1 MRPSSNLRPQRGISM
16 IEVLVTLVIAAFGL
30 LGLAGLQARSLSMQV
45 DSETRRVA
53 AALVAQLRER
63 VTANQ
68 QGYGQ
73 GLATQYTRT
82 LNPTDAVDVP
92 ACANA
97 NACDAVTE
105 VPAVQVALWMSELRR
120 QLPEAAVRMQP
131 AVAGTATAL
140 TVTVG
145 WIEPNAQAVAPD
157 AACQPIESVQANPR
171 YRCLTAT
178 FFPG

>member
-1 MRPSSNLRPQRGISM
+1 MTPARSQLGVSM

-53 AALVAQLRER
+53 AGMVAQLRER

-73 GLATQYTRT
+73 GLATQFTRT
-82 LNPTDAVDVP
+82 LNPGDAVTVP
-92 ACANA
+92 GCANPD
-97 NACDAVTE
+97 ACDAVTE
-105 VPAVQVALWMSELRR
+105 VPAVQIALWMSELRR
-120 QLPEAAVRMQP
+120 QLPEAAVQMQP
-131 AVAGTATAL
+131 TVAGSANAL

-145 WIEPNAQAVAPD
+145 WVEPNAQAIAPD
-157 AACQPIESVQANPR
+157 AACQAIDSVSANPS
-171 YRCLTAT
+171 YRCLTVT

>member
-1 MRPSSNLRPQRGISM
+1 MRPSSILRRQRGISM

-73 GLATQYTRT
+73 GQYTRT
-82 LNPTDAVDVP
+82 LDPTDAVAVP

-131 AVAGTATAL
+131 TVAGTATAL

>member
-1 MRPSSNLRPQRGISM
+1 MSAARRQLGVSM

-53 AALVAQLRER
+53 AAMVGQLRER

-68 QGYGQ
+68 QGYAQ
-73 GLATQYTRT
+73 GLVTQYTRT
-82 LNPTDAVDVP
+82 LNPTDAVTVP
-92 ACANA
+92 SCANPD
-97 NACDAVTE
+97 ACDAVTE
-105 VPAVQVALWMSELRR
+105 VPAVQLALWMSELRR
-120 QLPEAAVRMQP
+120 QLPEAAVQMAP
-131 AVAGTATAL
+131 TVAGSATAL

-145 WIEPNAQAVAPD
+145 WIEPNAQAVAAD
-157 AACQPIESVQANPR
+157 GACEPIESVRSNPS
-171 YRCLTAT
+171 YRCLTVT